1 MHATMLIDTH
11 AHLDFPE
18 FATDLPDVLARAAEA
33 GVSRIV
39 TVSTTIESSRRSISL
54 AAGQASVFAT
64 VGIHPS
70 NAETFSDDE
79 MAALRELAGQ
89 PRVVALGECGLDYHN
104 LPSSRMHESAVATAA
119 LGNETPADVTG
130 AIRDGAVKAK
140 QSEVFQRQLEL
151 AAELKLPVVVHER
164 DAWADTVAQIK
175 PFARRLRAVF
185 HCFNR
190 SLDEAREVIDLGF
203 LVSFTGI
210 VTFKNARLLHETVA
224 KVPDGSFMVETDCP
238 FLAPMPNRGTRCE
251 PAHTKA
257 TATRI
262 AELRGR
268 SFEEIAAETTA
279 TAERFFALPAQ

>member
-1 MHATMLIDTH
+1 MLIDTH

-33 GVSRIV
+33 GVSRMI
-39 TVSTTIESSRRSISL
+39 TVSTTVESSRRSISL
-54 AAGQASVFAT
+54 ATEHASVFAT

-70 NAETFSDDE
+70 NADSFSDDE
-79 MAALRELAGQ
+79 MAVLRELAGH
-89 PRVVALGECGLDYHN
+89 PRVLALGECGLDYHS
-104 LPSSRMHESAVATAA
+104 LPSSEMHESAVATAA

-175 PFARRLRAVF
+175 PFAGRIRAVF

-190 SLDEAREVIDLGF
+190 SIDEAREVIDLGF

-210 VTFKNARLLHETVA
+210 VTFKNARLLHETAA
-224 KVPDGSFMVETDCP
+224 KIPDGSFMVETDCP
-238 FLAPMPNRGTRCE
+238 FLAPMPKRGMRCE

-257 TATRI
+257 IAMRI
-262 AELRGR
+262 AELRGKTL
-268 SFEEIAAETTA
+268 EEIAAETSA
-279 TAERFFALPAQ
+279 TAERFFAFPVR